1 MDIVLLRLGGIY
13 LVSEDFDLARDVF
26 MRSCATNPSA
36 NAWFGLGVSCYRLGE
51 LVEAEDALAEANM
64 YDNTFPEVSHILI
77 FRGGSLNPLR
87 FSSTCC
93 LFVLGL
99 GLLVP
104 HRYPHGEGGRS

>member
-64 YDNTFPEVSHILI
+64 YDNTFPEVS
-77 FRGGSLNPLR
+77 
-87 FSSTCC
+87 
-93 LFVLGL
+93 
-99 GLLVP
+99 P
-104 HRYPHGEGGRS
+104 HPGIPWR

>member
-64 YDNTFPEVSHILI
+64 YDNTFPEVSHTLTSR
-77 FRGGSLNPLR
+77 RGGVNSLR
-87 FSSTCC
+87 FDSTCC
-93 LFVLGL
+93 LFVPGL
-99 GLLVP
+99 GLPLP
-104 HRYPHGEGGRS
+104 HCYPHGEGGRS